1 MYTNRRDITM
11 MAMMMALLIIT
22 AKLVIPLP
30 LFDYLSLQI
39 ITIYLIYPLLG
50 TKYGLIVTFSYLIL
64 GLIGLP
70 IFASG
75 GGIFYIFKPSFGFLL
90 SFATFP
96 LIQAT
101 LSKLFW
107 RRKWLPLKKILIIN
121 YSGLRYLYLI
131 GLLYKCLILFF
142 YLKETNVLYS
152 VLAVSTLIDLSCDIL
167 LVFVASLLTYK
178 LLPLIHKHKLANQL
192 FIS

>member
-1 MYTNRRDITM
+1 MYTNRQDITM

-121 YSGLRYLYLI
+121 YSGLFYLYLI

>member
-11 MAMMMALLIIT
+11 MAIMMALLIIT

-39 ITIYLIYPLLG
+39 ITIYLTYPLLG

-121 YSGLRYLYLI
+121 YSGLLYLYLI

>member
-75 GGIFYIFKPSFGFLL
+75 GGIFYFGFLL

-96 LIQAT
+96 LIQAA

-107 RRKWLPLKKILIIN
+107 RKKWFPLKKILIIN
-121 YSGLRYLYLI
+121 YSGLLYLYLI

>member
-107 RRKWLPLKKILIIN
+107 RKKWLPLKKILIIN
-121 YSGLRYLYLI
+121 YSGLFYLYLI

>member
-11 MAMMMALLIIT
+11 MTMMMALLIIT

-96 LIQAT
+96 LIQAA

-107 RRKWLPLKKILIIN
+107 RKKWLPLKKILIIN
-121 YSGLRYLYLI
+121 YSGLFYLYLI

>member
-107 RRKWLPLKKILIIN
+107 RRKWLPLKKE
-121 YSGLRYLYLI
+121 SGTIVRKKSDYCPI
-131 GLLYKCLILFF
+131 F
-142 YLKETNVLYS
+142 
-152 VLAVSTLIDLSCDIL
+152 
-167 LVFVASLLTYK
+167 
-178 LLPLIHKHKLANQL
+178 
-192 FIS
+192 

>member
-1 MYTNRRDITM
+1 MYTNRQDITM

-107 RRKWLPLKKILIIN
+107 RRKWLPLKK
-121 YSGLRYLYLI
+121 S
-131 GLLYKCLILFF
+131 
-142 YLKETNVLYS
+142 
-152 VLAVSTLIDLSCDIL
+152 
-167 LVFVASLLTYK
+167 
-178 LLPLIHKHKLANQL
+178 
-192 FIS
+192 

>member
-96 LIQAT
+96 LIQAA

-107 RRKWLPLKKILIIN
+107 RKKWFPLKKILIIN
-121 YSGLRYLYLI
+121 YSGLFYLYLI

>member
-121 YSGLRYLYLI
+121 YSGLLYLYLI
-131 GLLYKCLILFF
+131 GLLYKRLILFF

>member
-96 LIQAT
+96 LIQAA

-107 RRKWLPLKKILIIN
+107 RKKWFPLKKILIIN
-121 YSGLRYLYLI
+121 YSGLLYLYLI
-131 GLLYKCLILFF
+131 GLLYKWLILFF

>member
-1 MYTNRRDITM
+1 
-11 MAMMMALLIIT
+11 MA
-22 AKLVIPLP
+22 
-30 LFDYLSLQI
+30 
-39 ITIYLIYPLLG
+39 
-50 TKYGLIVTFSYLIL
+50 
-64 GLIGLP
+64 P
-70 IFASG
+70 I
-75 GGIFYIFKPSFGFLL
+75 
-90 SFATFP
+90 
-96 LIQAT
+96 
-101 LSKLFW
+101 
-107 RRKWLPLKKILIIN
+107 KKILIIN
-121 YSGLRYLYLI
+121 YSGLLYLYLI

>member
-96 LIQAT
+96 LIQAA

-107 RRKWLPLKKILIIN
+107 GKKWLPLKKILIIN
-121 YSGLRYLYLI
+121 YSGLFYLYLI

-152 VLAVSTLIDLSCDIL
+152 VLAVSTLINLSCDIL

>member
-1 MYTNRRDITM
+1 MKNKNVRDLVLCSLFVALIAIGAFIKIPIPVVPFTLQLLFTM
-11 MAMMMALLIIT
+11 LAGL
-22 AKLVIPLP
+22 
-30 LFDYLSLQI
+30 
-39 ITIYLIYPLLG
+39 LLG
-50 TKYGLIVTFSYLIL
+50 PSLGFLSVLVYIIL

-70 IFASG
+70 IFTEG

-121 YSGLRYLYLI
+121 YSGLLYLYLI

>member
-107 RRKWLPLKKILIIN
+107 RKKWLPLKKILIIN
-121 YSGLRYLYLI
+121 SSGLLYLYLI

>member
-121 YSGLRYLYLI
+121 YSGLLYLYLI

-178 LLPLIHKHKLANQL
+178 LLPLIHKHKLAN
-192 FIS
+192 

>member
-121 YSGLRYLYLI
+121 YPGLLYLYLI

>member
-1 MYTNRRDITM
+1 M

-50 TKYGLIVTFSYLIL
+50 TKYGFIVTFSYLIL

-121 YSGLRYLYLI
+121 YSGLLYLYLI

>member
-96 LIQAT
+96 LIQAA

-107 RRKWLPLKKILIIN
+107 RKKWLPLKKILIIN
-121 YSGLRYLYLI
+121 YSGLFYLYLI

-142 YLKETNVLYS
+142 YLKETDVLYS

>member
-75 GGIFYIFKPSFGFLL
+75 GGIFYIFKPSFDFLL

-96 LIQAT
+96 LIQAA

-107 RRKWLPLKKILIIN
+107 RKKWLPLKKILIIN
-121 YSGLRYLYLI
+121 YSGLFYLYLI

>member
-96 LIQAT
+96 LIQAA

-107 RRKWLPLKKILIIN
+107 RKKWFPLKKILIIN
-121 YSGLRYLYLI
+121 YSGLLYLYLI

-152 VLAVSTLIDLSCDIL
+152 VLAVSTLI
-167 LVFVASLLTYK
+167 
-178 LLPLIHKHKLANQL
+178 
-192 FIS
+192 

>member
-96 LIQAT
+96 LIQAA

-107 RRKWLPLKKILIIN
+107 GKKWLLLKKILIIN
-121 YSGLRYLYLI
+121 YSGLFYLYLI

>member
-11 MAMMMALLIIT
+11 MAMMMAILIIT

-107 RRKWLPLKKILIIN
+107 RRKWHPLKKILIIN
-121 YSGLRYLYLI
+121 YSGLFYLYLI

-152 VLAVSTLIDLSCDIL
+152 VLAVSTLIDLSYDIL

>member
-121 YSGLRYLYLI
+121 YSGLFYLYLI

>member
-96 LIQAT
+96 LIQAA

-107 RRKWLPLKKILIIN
+107 RKKWLPLKKILIIN
-121 YSGLRYLYLI
+121 YSGLFYLYLI